1 MRNEPLQNLMDQAPR
16 GQPMD
21 TEMLRDMGISER
33 ALSYLV
39 SAAWLQRLGKG
50 AYLLRGDHPTTEGVI
65 AFLSRRIRGLHVG
78 GKTALDWQ
86 GVRHKVAF
94 RPTVVLW
101 GQDSYKFPDW
111 VKDHL
116 RYSYQ
121 TTDLF
126 EESLPYSEGLKPIPA
141 GNPSVLVSVPE
152 RAFLELVS
160 DVGKGQTLEE
170 VVNILATMRSIR
182 APVLHSFMAQCKR
195 IKVLKL
201 ARTLGE
207 ESGFAWGED
216 LQPHVDKRSR
226 GKRWSNKMKD
236 VRITLKP

>member
-1 MRNEPLQNLMDQAPR
+1 MRNQPLHNLMAQAPR

-21 TEMLRDMGISER
+21 TEMLREMGVSER
-33 ALSYLV
+33 SLSHLV
-39 SAAWLQRLGKG
+39 SAAWLERLGRG
-50 AYLLRGDHPTTEGVI
+50 AYLLRGDQPTQDGI
-65 AFLSRRIRGLHVG
+65 LAFLSRRITGLHVG

-86 GVRHKVAF
+86 GVRHNVAF
-94 RPTVVLW
+94 RQKVVLW
-101 GQDSYKFPDW
+101 GEAPYRFPDW
-111 VKDHL
+111 VDQHL
-116 RYSYQ
+116 LYSYQ

-126 EESLPYSEGLKPIPA
+126 DESFQYGEGLKPIPN
-141 GNPSVLVSVPE
+141 GNPSVLVSAPE

-170 VVNILATMRSIR
+170 VQNIVVTMRSLR
-182 APVLHSFMAQCKR
+182 APVLHMFMQHCTR

-207 ESGFAWGED
+207 DSGFDWGKD
-216 LQPHVDKRSR
+216 LQQYVDQRSQ
-226 GKRWSNKMKD
+226 GKRWSNKMND